1 MKRHEM
7 SDMRHIAVAAED
19 DGQRL
24 DRWLKKRVPELP
36 YGLAQKLI
44 RKGAIRI
51 DGKKAQT
58 DTRLAAGQDI
68 ILPPLEDRPDR
79 QKAAPAPPSPND
91 AADIRKMV
99 IYDDGDVVALN
110 KPGDIASQGGGGV
123 ERHIDGL
130 LEHLKDKKDR
140 RPRLIHRLDRD
151 TSGVLLCARS
161 PEAVRRLG
169 VSFRDRHARKIYW
182 AIVTPAPEQ
191 QEGTINAP
199 LVKASGPL
207 KDRMIVDDQDEE
219 AKVSITDFLVIERA
233 GKKAAFVAF
242 MPRTGRTHQIRVHA
256 ADVLGCP
263 IVGDGKYGGAKA
275 SLPGLDL
282 APRLYLHARRLTLRH
297 PLKKETLDL
306 AAPLPADFA
315 KSLKALGFDAALA
328 DEMTAGYTF
337 NSRAT

>member
-1 MKRHEM
+1 M
-7 SDMRHIAVAAED
+7 SGIRTISVSEED

-36 YGLAQKLI
+36 YALAQKLI
-44 RKGAIRI
+44 RKGAIRV

-58 DTRLAAGQDI
+58 DSRLLAGQEI
-68 ILPPLEDRPDR
+68 RLPPLEDRPER
-79 QKAAPAPPSPND
+79 QKTGSGHVARTND
-91 AADIRKMV
+91 PDYIRKMV

-130 LEHLKDKKDR
+130 LEHLQDKKGR
-140 RPRLIHRLDRD
+140 RPRLIHRLDRE

-161 PEAVRRLG
+161 SEAVRRLG
-169 VSFRDRHARKIYW
+169 ASFRDRYAQKIYW
-182 AIVTPAPEQ
+182 AVVVPAPDE

-199 LVKASGPL
+199 LVKATGAQ
-207 KDRMIVDDQDEE
+207 KDRMVVDEE
-219 AKVSITDFLVIERA
+219 HEDSKIAMTDFMVLERA

-263 IVGDGKYGGAKA
+263 ILGDTKYGGSKA
-275 SLPGLDL
+275 RLTGLDL
-282 APRLYLHARRLTLRH
+282 SPRLHLHARRLVLRH
-297 PLKKETLDL
+297 PLKKEMLDIT
-306 AAPLPADFA
+306 APLSPEMA
-315 KSLKALGFDAALA
+315 KTLKTLGFDPVLA
-328 DEMTAGYTF
+328 DEITAGYKPF
-337 NSRAT
+337 IDRAN